1 MFLTVLIFVII
12 FSFSYRRET
21 NSALPLQV
29 AILSPMLCLAGMVMA
44 VVSVRGPLYLWYAF
58 WTSPG
63 FRILFLSL
71 CIAGTLWMG
80 FTVFVVSRT
89 VFSVS
94 ALQAVGNLFVSVGA
108 VLLFNG
114 LMIRAIGLEAFLTAL
129 NNEMAVIPLS
139 LSKVLGITTHLNIN
153 PDLPVFVALGGA
165 ILSLFGWILARMSS
179 KPKGSKKWGQPM
191 TRGS

>member
-1 MFLTVLIFVII
+1 
-12 FSFSYRRET
+12 
-21 NSALPLQV
+21 
-29 AILSPMLCLAGMVMA
+29 MLCLAGMVMA

-63 FRILFLSL
+63 FRILFQSL

-153 PDLPVFVALGGA
+153 PDLPVFVAVGGA